1 MHHHF
6 RFIPFSAPLTQP
18 RLLHPMTDATSA
30 DATSPTGTAQPP
42 GSLRIVQVESRSD
55 LNTFLKLP
63 WSLYR
68 DDPNWIPPLLH
79 EQRGLFSPKN
89 PYFKHAACRCWIAL
103 RAGRPVGRISAQID
117 RLHLDRYH
125 DATGFFG
132 MLEAEDDGE
141 TFQAL
146 LRTAE
151 DWNRAAG
158 MHRIRG
164 PFNLSINQECGLLVD
179 GFETKPAMMMGHARP
194 YYTVR
199 LEQCGYVKE
208 KDLLAYAIDTG
219 VEPSNAMNL
228 ILKRTQKRIETR
240 TVRKKD
246 FQQDLDIVFDIFND
260 AWSDNWGFIPF
271 TRDEIIH
278 MANDLKLVINE
289 QFARIAFIDGRPSA
303 FVVMLPNLN
312 EAIEDLDGRLLPLG
326 WLKLLWRLKVRRL
339 RTGRVLLM
347 GVRKAF
353 QGTTLGAALAYRVI
367 GDTRQA
373 VLDYGIK
380 ELELSWILEDNI
392 GIQSIIEDFG
402 GRRYKRYRIFSRLL

>member
-1 MHHHF
+1 MKDVT
-6 RFIPFSAPLTQP
+6 P
-18 RLLHPMTDATSA
+18 A
-30 DATSPTGTAQPP
+30 DATPHTGPRHTH
-42 GSLRIVQVESRSD
+42 GSLRIVKVESRSD

-68 DDPNWIPPLLH
+68 DDPQWIPPLLH
-79 EQRGLFSPKN
+79 EQRMLFSPKN
-89 PYFKHAACRCWIAL
+89 PYFDHATCRCWTAL
-103 RAGRPVGRISAQID
+103 RNGRPVGRISAQID
-117 RLHLDRYH
+117 SLHLDRYQ

-132 MLEAEDDGE
+132 MLEAEDNGE
-141 TFQAL
+141 TFQAIL
-146 LRTAE
+146 GTAE
-151 DWNRAAG
+151 DWNRGRG
-158 MHRIRG
+158 MKRIRG

-194 YYTVR
+194 YYAIR
-199 LEQCGYVKE
+199 LGQCGYVKE

-219 VEPSNAMNL
+219 VEFSNAMKV
-228 ILKRTQKRIETR
+228 ILKRTKNRIETR
-240 TVRKKD
+240 TVRKKN
-246 FQQDLDIVFDIFND
+246 FQQDIDIVFEIFND

-271 TRDEIIH
+271 TRNEITH
-278 MANDLKLVINE
+278 MANDLKLLINE
-289 QFARIAFIDGRPSA
+289 QLARIAYVDGQPSA
-303 FVVMLPNLN
+303 FVVLLPNLN

-347 GVRKAF
+347 GVRKAY

-373 VLDYGIK
+373 VVDHGMK

-392 GIQSIIEDFG
+392 GIRSIIEDCG
-402 GRRYKRYRIFSRLL
+402 GREYKRYRIFSKQL